1 MLEKESA
8 SHVNSSETW
17 SLHGRRNI
25 EHISCTETNDF
36 SVLKLVLSH
45 FVDLERLLSQRNLTN
60 VNPTGIS
67 MSLLTNATLFLNAS
81 LHSKF
86 QIPYWSLC
94 VFGTCDM
101 KLQENVK
108 CDSLKR
114 QKALNVTQLALL
126 KRKREFVKSVNSQT
140 SNLL

>member
-8 SHVNSSETW
+8 SHVNSSET

-67 MSLLTNATLFLNAS
+67 MSLLTNATLFLMPVSTAS
-81 LHSKF
+81 LK
-86 QIPYWSLC
+86 YLTGLC
-94 VFGTCDM
+94 VY
-101 KLQENVK
+101 LELVI
-108 CDSLKR
+108 
-114 QKALNVTQLALL
+114 
-126 KRKREFVKSVNSQT
+126 
-140 SNLL
+140 